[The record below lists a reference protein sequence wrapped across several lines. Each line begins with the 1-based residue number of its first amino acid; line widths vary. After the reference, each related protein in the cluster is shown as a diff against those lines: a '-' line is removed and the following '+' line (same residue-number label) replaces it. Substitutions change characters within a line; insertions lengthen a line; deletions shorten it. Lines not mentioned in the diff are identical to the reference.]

1 MKIFIGILIILAVYL
16 YNNATANYIFNIFYY
31 QNYSNIES
39 IVKKDIN
46 TLTDIT
52 HSFTNIFWQKGV
64 SHINLGILAKI
75 SQNKPNDGN
84 HQLIY
89 IVSQIVDPNWK

>member
-46 TLTDIT
+46 TLTDI
-52 HSFTNIFWQKGV
+52 
-64 SHINLGILAKI
+64 
-75 SQNKPNDGN
+75 
-84 HQLIY
+84 
-89 IVSQIVDPNWK
+89 